1 MRKRVCQVVTIVLFL
16 AVLLTGIGYGTKA
29 EKKQGFFAA
38 TKETEQS
45 SSEKLEYMAV
55 EKPYLQTPDVQK
67 IVASFGA
74 DNTVISKA
82 EIAYEN
88 TTAKTEGSVEA
99 TQITKEGVV
108 FEIPYSDEKEEGIYK
123 IKSLTYTT
131 EKGSK
136 VLVLKNIGMD
146 ITYGVEKQAD
156 TEPDAVVAAEEDP
169 QTEMSI
175 VSFDENG
182 IRKSESSIEEAIV
195 NAEQEVEKEQD
206 GVGTARFSSNG
217 NVVVVL
223 DPGHDATHGGTSGG
237 GLKEAE
243 VNLKIALACRD
254 ELQQYGGVE
263 VYMTRDTAS
272 CPYPGTGSGDDN
284 ANRVA
289 YAASVGANV
298 YVSIHCNYASSTSAK
313 GVEVYYPNS
322 NYNSAVGQAGSEL
335 AAQVLDQLVSL
346 GLANRGTHIKNSG
359 NNSTYPD
366 GSLADYYGVIRNS
379 KLSGFP
385 GIIIEHG
392 FQSNESDV
400 NNFLGTDEGCRRLGI
415 ADATAI
421 ANYYNL
427 SKDTVSDTVYNGVDY
442 SAVYNKDYYYSH
454 YSDLAAGYGNN
465 ARLLLKHFVEHGMS
479 EGRQG
484 NSIFQVQYYKN
495 RYGDL
500 RNGFGDDLK
509 QYYMHF
515 LQNGIYEGRQGSAV
529 FDVFSYI
536 NRYAD
541 LRRGF
546 GNNLKAYYMHY
557 VDAGEKEGRI
567 ATGCPTMQNAAVV
580 YNGVNYSAVYNY
592 EYYKTKYPDISKGY
606 GYDDQAVLAH
616 FVNHGMS
623 EGRHGSAEFN
633 VYSYRNQYSDLR
645 QGYGNNLKLYYMHY
659 VQYGKSEGRKG
670 TGCNTLQ
677 GYVTVYNGVD
687 YSAVYNYNY
696 YISMYGDIARAYAGD
711 DIKTLAHFVNNGMSE
726 GRQGSA
732 EFNVNSYRNQYGD
745 LRRGFGNNLKAYYLH
760 YINSGKSERRKGTGC
775 NSLQGALTVYN
786 GVDYSAVYAYDY
798 YIKAYGDIA
807 NAYGGDDVAVLAHF
821 VNHGMSEGRQG
832 NTKFNVYSYR
842 NQYSDLRQAYGNNLK
857 PYYMHYVN
865 HGKSEGRQ
873 GVGCSVLQ
881 NPTTVYNG
889 VDYSAVYNYDYYTK
903 AYGDIARAYGGDET
917 AVLAHFV
924 NHGMSE
930 GRQGSQEFNVY
941 NYKSRYADLAN
952 AFGNNLKSYYL
963 HYVNNGKSEGRTG
976 V

>member
-55 EKPYLQTPDVQK
+55 EKSYLQTPDVQK

-182 IRKSESSIEEAIV
+182 IQKSESSIEEAIV

-272 CPYPGTGSGDDN
+272 CPYPGTSSGDDN

-298 YVSIHCNYASSTSAK
+298 YVSIHCNYSSSTSAK

-346 GLANRGTHIKNSG
+346 GLANRGTHIKNSE

-366 GSLADYYGVIRNS
+366 GSLSDYYGVIRNS
-379 KLSGFP
+379 KLAGFP

-427 SKDTVSDTVYNGVDY
+427 SQGSDTVYNGVDY
-442 SAVYNKDYYYSH
+442 SAVYDKDYYSGYA
-454 YSDLAAGYGNN
+454 DLASYKGN
-465 ARLLLKHFVEHGMS
+465 ARLLLRHFVEHGMS

-484 NSIFQVQYYKN
+484 NSIFQVQYYQN

-580 YNGVNYSAVYNY
+580 YHGVNYSAVYNY

-623 EGRHGSAEFN
+623 EGRQGSAEFN
-633 VYSYRNQYSDLR
+633 VYSYRNQYGDLR
-645 QGYGNNLKLYYMHY
+645 RAYGNNLKSYYLHY
-659 VQYGKSEGRKG
+659 VNNGKAEGRKG

-677 GYVTVYNGVD
+677 GT
-687 YSAVYNYNY
+687 
-696 YISMYGDIARAYAGD
+696 
-711 DIKTLAHFVNNGMSE
+711 
-726 GRQGSA
+726 
-732 EFNVNSYRNQYGD
+732 
-745 LRRGFGNNLKAYYLH
+745 
-760 YINSGKSERRKGTGC
+760 
-775 NSLQGALTVYN
+775 LTVYN
-786 GVDYSAVYAYDY
+786 GVDYSAVYDYNY
-798 YIKAYGDIA
+798 YIAAYGDIA
-807 NAYGGDDVAVLAHF
+807 RAYGGDETAVLAHF
-821 VNHGMSEGRQG
+821 VNYGMSEGRQG
-832 NTKFNVYSYR
+832 NAKFNVYSYR

-857 PYYMHYVN
+857 LYYMHYVN

-952 AFGNNLKSYYL
+952 AFGNNLKSYYM
-963 HYVNNGKSEGRTG
+963 HYVNNGKNEGRTG
-976 V
+976 A

>member
-1 MRKRVCQVVTIVLFL
+1 MKKRVCQVVTIVLFL

-29 EKKQGFFAA
+29 EKKLEFFAA
-38 TKETEQS
+38 TKETEETS
-45 SSEKLEYMAV
+45 LEKLEYMAV

-182 IRKSESSIEEAIV
+182 IQKSESSIEEAIV

-254 ELQQYGGVE
+254 ELQQYSGVE

-272 CPYPGTGSGDDN
+272 CPYPGTSSGDDN

-298 YVSIHCNYASSTSAK
+298 YVSIHCNYSSSTSAK

-346 GLANRGTHIKNSG
+346 GLANRGTHIKNSE

-366 GSLADYYGVIRNS
+366 GSLSDYYGVIRNS
-379 KLSGFP
+379 KLAGFP

-427 SKDTVSDTVYNGVDY
+427 SQDTVLDTVYNGVDY
-442 SAVYNKDYYYSH
+442 SAVYDKEYYSR
-454 YSDLAAGYGNN
+454 YADLAPYNN
-465 ARLLLKHFVEHGMS
+465 NGRLLLKHFVEHGMS

-484 NSIFQVQYYKN
+484 NSIFQVQYYQN

-500 RNGFGDDLK
+500 RNGFGNDLK

-529 FDVFSYI
+529 FDVVSYI

-557 VDAGEKEGRI
+557 VNSGEKEGRI
-567 ATGCPTMQNAAVV
+567 ATGCPTMQNVAVV

-606 GYDDQAVLAH
+606 GYDDQAVLEH
-616 FVNHGMS
+616 FVNHGMN
-623 EGRHGSAEFN
+623 EGRQGSAEFN
-633 VYSYRNQYSDLR
+633 VSSYRNQYSDLR

-677 GYVTVYNGVD
+677 GTLTAYNGVD
-687 YSAVYNYNY
+687 YSAVYDYN
-696 YISMYGDIARAYAGD
+696 
-711 DIKTLAHFVNNGMSE
+711 
-726 GRQGSA
+726 
-732 EFNVNSYRNQYGD
+732 
-745 LRRGFGNNLKAYYLH
+745 
-760 YINSGKSERRKGTGC
+760 
-775 NSLQGALTVYN
+775 
-786 GVDYSAVYAYDY
+786 Y

-807 NAYGGDDVAVLAHF
+807 RAYGGDDTAVLAHF
-821 VNHGMSEGRQG
+821 VNHGMNEGRQG
-832 NTKFNVYSYR
+832 NAKFNVYSYR

-857 PYYMHYVN
+857 LYYMHYVN

-903 AYGDIARAYGGDET
+903 AYGDIARAYGEDET

-952 AFGNNLKSYYL
+952 AFGNNLKSYYM
-963 HYVNNGKSEGRTG
+963 HYVNNGKNEGRTG
-976 V
+976 A